1 MADSSIIARHSSSVP
16 SSGQTVIDFGT
27 AVQRL
32 IFTVLT
38 NDIFVEFNG
47 SVNTDSFRVQASQPS
62 LMIDCRGS
70 NVRSINILAAT
81 GTANV
86 YVLGV
91 VA

>member
-16 SSGQTVIDFGT
+16 NSGQTVIDFGT
-27 AVQRL
+27 TVQQL

-47 SVNTDSFRVQASQPS
+47 SVNTDSFRIEAAQPS
-62 LMIDCRGS
+62 LVIDCKGS
-70 NVRSINILAAT
+70 NVRYISIVSAT

-86 YVLGV
+86 YVLGI